1 MAAVVAGLV
10 AGHRAP
16 LSLGAHTRLNANSNW
31 LTIRLFLE
39 SVVFLVMG
47 LNVSSIVTAI
57 HTGDLGIW
65 RTVIISLILGTLVV
79 VVRAVIVL
87 PMIGVIQHRNNFLRR
102 CVASSHP
109 TSEHLAH
116 DVSYH
121 DAEIAHWRDGAVLTW
136 GGMRGAVT
144 LAAAQTL
151 PLDTPDRNV
160 LLLIALFVATGSLIV
175 QGLTLT
181 LLIRMVK
188 PHMFG
193 DVDLPNGDHVNTLL
207 HGAQH
212 LETIASLRARVG
224 TEADVDRDQRIET
237 VLKDIAQLRAQG
249 YCAASR
255 SRILR
260 SFALMHL
267 KSTAQEQFHR
277 RLSLMFCLTLT
288 TGRLLSFRSSNI
300 PTIHSSSDNSLGIC
314 CIQRHNVV
322 ARDDKGVIICQQQ

>member
-1 MAAVVAGLV
+1 M
-10 AGHRAP
+10 
-16 LSLGAHTRLNANSNW
+16 
-31 LTIRLFLE
+31 
-39 SVVFLVMG
+39 
-47 LNVSSIVTAI
+47 
-57 HTGDLGIW
+57 
-65 RTVIISLILGTLVV
+65 
-79 VVRAVIVL
+79 
-87 PMIGVIQHRNNFLRR
+87 
-102 CVASSHP
+102 ASSHP

-136 GGMRGAVT
+136 DGMRGAVT

-181 LLIRMVK
+181 LLIRMDK

-237 VLKDIAQLRAQG
+237 VLKDIAQLRAHAFKK
-249 YCAASR
+249 YR
-255 SRILR
+255 SGTISSATFSDVL
-260 SFALMHL
+260 SHL
-267 KSTAQEQFHR
+267 DQREIT
-277 RLSLMFCLTLT
+277 LVSL
-288 TGRLLSFRSSNI
+288 I
-300 PTIHSSSDNSLGIC
+300 KHPHNSL
-314 CIQRHNVV
+314 
-322 ARDDKGVIICQQQ
+322 

>member
-260 SFALMHL
+260 SFVL
-267 KSTAQEQFHR
+267 KDIAQLRAQGYCAA
-277 RLSLMFCLTLT
+277 S
-288 TGRLLSFRSSNI
+288 RS
-300 PTIHSSSDNSLGIC
+300 
-314 CIQRHNVV
+314 CI
-322 ARDDKGVIICQQQ
+322 